1 MSALRKANDISLTF
15 NDAQPSLDVSGTL
28 LQKADDI
35 FEKEQEFLVEGALR
49 KQANKQQLFV
59 NEHGS
64 VSQNRLIDRLY

>member
-35 FEKEQEFLVEGALR
+35 FEKEQEFVVEGALR
-49 KQANKQQLFV
+49 RQANKQQLFV

-64 VSQNRLIDRLY
+64 VTQTISFDWLD